1 MMRSTIANFKENLSR
16 IALEVKDTAEE
27 LELLGGEERKHPD
40 GPRQEHNLHLSNGMD
55 HNVKAELDW
64 YKGEIQ
70 RLQNSEA
77 EIQAMSVNYASIL
90 KEREEELSR
99 LHQENEKLKKT
110 MVGVSAG
117 HMLPNGDDRRHM
129 EITDASKVG
138 DSSSNGMDVP
148 QGQIDIPATRQQR
161 YGNASRSQNSQG
173 ILRVHGKHANTGA
186 VLKWDVA
193 SNGNSSPPEL
203 EGRQKQMELK
213 IKKLQEREKELL
225 NLLQEAKQTA
235 VSEKAENEKLLAE
248 MSKLKELREKELI
261 DSANAKLQLQKEQEL
276 IEIAQKEC
284 SVLNAEK
291 EGMLMEMTELKRNLN
306 EKNADMSKLQ
316 ADLSKRNVMLSNEH
330 IEKLQR
336 TIATLEKQNTGLK
349 TEKDSLINVLKGQ
362 KQQFIHT
369 KQGDSSHT
377 TSDKQ
382 LRDGNQVQLS
392 LENLGSLEEAN
403 RLQKLE
409 FERNL
414 KEVCNERDKALRD
427 LARLKQHL
435 LDKELEDS
443 EKMDEDSERIADLQR
458 LVDGRNARI
467 MQLERSLAHA
477 IASQDE
483 IKMSNSDELRK
494 ANEIISDLRQK
505 FEVCVSALES
515 KNVEVQNLQTVL
527 GQYYAESE
535 VKDRVFGEL
544 AAAREEIN
552 KLSENLKTAYHM
564 IEIKNKEKDE
574 ILDKLSVAERQY
586 SEGQQ
591 RAQKLEEE
599 ILRLRRALEQSM
611 TRLNRMSID
620 SDYFVDRR
628 IVIKL
633 LVTYFQRQHSKEV
646 LDLMVRMLGFSEE
659 DKQRIGLAQQG
670 ASKGVVRGVLGFP
683 GRLVG
688 GIMGSGSTQ
697 TSPPVPSDN
706 QSFADLWV
714 DFLLKESEER
724 ERRENAET
732 QDKAGVSKQGQE
744 IVSGGSRALT
754 ASETSTSL
762 SVRGDVTLKSPFSSQ
777 ETVHSTGG
785 FSDIPI
791 TYSSTEQPLRTQIS
805 RESRWSDPADTEFST
820 VPLNSAVSP
829 TLPNSIRH
837 SRMMPRP

>member
-349 TEKDSLINVLKGQ
+349 
-362 KQQFIHT
+362 
-369 KQGDSSHT
+369 
-377 TSDKQ
+377 
-382 LRDGNQVQLS
+382 VQLS